1 VSLVIPHAVLAELRV
16 ALLTD
21 VRSVG
26 EGMLTILDSATRVG
40 VPDLDAREESRR
52 WRELTTQLQTRRE
65 LQDIAGW
72 PGQPRAECTLTE
84 PSHSALAVEIPT
96 HHHETFPARLSR
108 EYLSDRDRSALNQ
121 RALLLDAFR
130 RDTHAEYRGAIEAED
145 DHTARQGE
153 PCQQ

>member
-1 VSLVIPHAVLAELRV
+1 VPLVIPPTVLAELRV

-26 EGMLTILDSATRVG
+26 EGQLTILDGATSVG
-40 VPDLDAREESRR
+40 MPDPEDLEESRR
-52 WRELTTQLQTRRE
+52 WRELTAQLQTRRE

-84 PSHSALAVEIPT
+84 PAHCALAVEILT
-96 HHHETFPARLSR
+96 HHRERFPARLAR
-108 EYLSDRDRSALNQ
+108 HDLADRDRSTLNQ
-121 RALLLDAFR
+121 RALLLDAFLEDALGER
-130 RDTHAEYRGAIEAED
+130 PDTIKAN
-145 DHTARQGE
+145 DHDNARHGE